1 MLFSAGSSV
10 PLRSIELS
18 TWNKWKQEETN
29 SFLCTN
35 SAVGYAVGQRRGKPR
50 RKSTAPIGAVQ
61 QERHGGSAVALRAE
75 SRGTCAGGVVGA
87 VQAAALT
94 SSTCRCEETSE
105 SVEGMGQRA
114 WAAGA
119 GLLFCLTVQL
129 TPECMFSV
137 CLSVRARQLSWDTAR
152 LCRDEE
158 LGLQEPQSVSGA
170 GELKEL
176 LFRRWAFFRCLVAAW
191 ALQA

>member
-1 MLFSAGSSV
+1 MLLDNVGESPKEEHSSHWSRAAGKTRRQRCSSACREQGHV
-10 PLRSIELS
+10 
-18 TWNKWKQEETN
+18 
-29 SFLCTN
+29 C
-35 SAVGYAVGQRRGKPR
+35 GRR
-50 RKSTAPIGAVQ
+50 
-61 QERHGGSAVALRAE
+61 
-75 SRGTCAGGVVGA
+75 VGA

-94 SSTCRCEETSE
+94 SSTCRWEETSE

-129 TPECMFSV
+129 TPECMFYV
-137 CLSVRARQLSWDTAR
+137 CLSVRARKLSWDTAR

-170 GELKEL
+170 GALKEL
-176 LFRRWAFFRCLVAAW
+176 LFVDGRSSGVW
-191 ALQA
+191 